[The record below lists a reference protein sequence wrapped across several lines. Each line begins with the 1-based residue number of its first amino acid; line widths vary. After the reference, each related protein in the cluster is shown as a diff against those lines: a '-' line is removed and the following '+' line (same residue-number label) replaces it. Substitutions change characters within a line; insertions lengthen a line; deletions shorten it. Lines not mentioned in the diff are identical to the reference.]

1 MSAVAD
7 RQATILAHHALV
19 RSVATRLAR
28 RLPPHVD
35 VDELVNIGVLGLIDA
50 VDRFD
55 GARGVPFPSYAEIRI
70 RGAILDALRETD
82 WVPSAVR
89 RRFARL
95 DAARASLQAKL
106 GRLPEREEVARALDL
121 SPEEYDDLCES
132 AEIRKLVPL
141 GDDHDEDA
149 GHAPAALVSEAHDST
164 LERAI
169 ASEER
174 AHLEGAIARLPDRQR
189 LVVTLY
195 YLQGL
200 SLREIGKT
208 LGVSEARVCQ
218 LRGQAVGRLQ
228 HALLPRARRSG

>member
-1 MSAVAD
+1 MSAAGD

-19 RSVATRLAR
+19 RSVAARLAR

-55 GARGVPFPSYAEIRI
+55 EARGVPFPSYAEIRI

-95 DAARASLQAKL
+95 DAARAALQARL
-106 GRLPEREEVARALDL
+106 GRQPEREEVARALDL

-141 GDDHDEDA
+141 GDDEDA
-149 GHAPAALVSEAHDST
+149 GPAPAALVSEARDST
-164 LERAI
+164 LEQAI

-174 AHLEGAIARLPDRQR
+174 AHLEGAIARLPDRER

-208 LGVSEARVCQ
+208 LGVSEARACQ

-228 HALLPRARRSG
+228 HALLPRQRRSG